1 MPFHFTWPTP
11 TGTYLR
17 WYQKERKEKK
27 NDIWGKFFL
36 FSFSNTITGVN
47 HMGHALLCQLLMP
60 KLLQTQKLPDADVRI
75 VVTSSRGGHSFIPK
89 TGLVP
94 DLDTMKTLEAS
105 GMNSITRYGHSKLAN
120 ILFAR
125 KLAQVYPGITT
136 TSFHPGTVKSEI
148 WEKAEGMKWIMW
160 ALAPVV
166 WLTGVDCDKG
176 AEPGL
181 WLGTAEKSLIE
192 NGRYYAQGTFG
203 KPKDD
208 SKYAVD
214 QKLTDD
220 LWQWTNKELE
230 AHGAPGWP
238 EV

>member
-1 MPFHFTWPTP
+1 
-11 TGTYLR
+11 
-17 WYQKERKEKK
+17 
-27 NDIWGKFFL
+27 
-36 FSFSNTITGVN
+36 
-47 HMGHALLCQLLMP
+47 MGHALLCQLLMP
-60 KLLQTQKLPDADVRI
+60 KLLQTQKLPNADVRI